1 MKSLGR
7 IGKFLESRRMSRQGL
22 KLKQEQRDA
31 WEQYHRDTA
40 AMHERF
46 QEWESRKLIE
56 AHMRRQAGLP
66 EDPNI
71 CPDRL
76 TWDDWLRENPHIV
89 KPEEPERQAIVQI

>member
-1 MKSLGR
+1 MNR
-7 IGKFLESRRMSRQGL
+7 EAL
-22 KLKQEQRDA
+22 KLQQEWHKA

-40 AMHERF
+40 AIHERF

-66 EDPNI
+66 EDQDRY
-71 CPDRL
+71 PDWL

-89 KPEEPERQAIVQI
+89 KPKEPEKLVIVWM